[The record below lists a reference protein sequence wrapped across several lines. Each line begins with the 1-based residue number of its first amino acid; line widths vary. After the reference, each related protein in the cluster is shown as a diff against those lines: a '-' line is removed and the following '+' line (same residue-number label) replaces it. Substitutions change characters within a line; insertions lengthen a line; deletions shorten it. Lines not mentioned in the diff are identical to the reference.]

1 MFLRTNIHL
10 FFDELIQGDE
20 RFGFSNTGNILQSI
34 DQDIH
39 QMLVAVTP
47 DFQEKGVVTG
57 DEMAFDYFGDLFY
70 FFDNFFILGSI
81 IQNDPD
87 ESTNLE
93 PSARGFTMNR
103 EPSMMPDLPFF
114 SLFGE

>member
-93 PSARGFTMNR
+93 PSRVA
-103 EPSMMPDLPFF
+103 LQ
-114 SLFGE
+114 

>member
-87 ESTNLE
+87 ESSNLE
-93 PSARGFTMNR
+93 SQCAWLYN
-103 EPSMMPDLPFF
+103 ES
-114 SLFGE
+114 